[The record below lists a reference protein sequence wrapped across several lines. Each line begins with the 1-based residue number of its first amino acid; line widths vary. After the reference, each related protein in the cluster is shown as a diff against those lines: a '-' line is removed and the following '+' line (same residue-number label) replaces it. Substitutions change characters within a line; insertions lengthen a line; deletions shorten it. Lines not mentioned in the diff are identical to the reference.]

1 MTRGARPPPIEQN
14 GAMELSRQ
22 PSSDPPRQGRL
33 IVICGLPGSG
43 KTTLARQLCTDGS
56 AIRMCPDEWMESL
69 GVNLWDGDVRARIE
83 ALQWDITQG
92 LLVHGATVV
101 IEWGTWGRD
110 ERDLLRMRSREL
122 NAAVEL
128 RYLSVDVDE
137 LWSRVS
143 ARAMEDPAIRRQDVV
158 NWFTAFQ
165 SPDDAELRLFD

>member
-1 MTRGARPPPIEQN
+1 
-14 GAMELSRQ
+14 
-22 PSSDPPRQGRL
+22 
-33 IVICGLPGSG
+33 
-43 KTTLARQLCTDGS
+43 
-56 AIRMCPDEWMESL
+56 MESL

-110 ERDLLRMRSREL
+110 ERDLLRIRSREL

-165 SPDDAELRLFD
+165 APDDAELRLFD